1 MLKDK
6 KEGNIIAHTFP
17 INSLSVEVNNFEFR
31 KFFVQYT

>member
-17 INSLSVEVNNFEFR
+17 INSFSVEVNNFEFR
-31 KFFVQYT
+31 KLFVQYT